1 VDGHLLKER
10 VVGLRLEYW
19 SIAPQEYR
27 ATCAV
32 LLRLKEGLDPR
43 LWHLVFLRVSQIN
56 GCAFCVDNH
65 ATQAL
70 QAGESA
76 RRLNALAL
84 WRDTPLFSDTERA
97 ALAWAER
104 VTRLG
109 DRGPSDEAFQ
119 SLRANFSDKQVVT
132 LTLAIALIN
141 ALNRLA
147 IGFGRTP
154 TLEQVS

>member
-1 VDGHLLKER
+1 VDGHLLR
-10 VVGLRLEYW
+10 RIFVALRLEYW

-32 LLRLKEGLDPR
+32 LLQLREGLDPR
-43 LWHLVFLRVSQIN
+43 LWDLLFLRVSQIN
-56 GCAFCVDNH
+56 GCSFCVDSH
-65 ATQAL
+65 AMQAL
-70 QAGESA
+70 EAGESA
-76 RRLNALAL
+76 RRLHALSL

-109 DRGPSDEAFQ
+109 DHGPSDEAFQ
-119 SLRANFSDKQVVT
+119 SLRPYFSDKQIVT
-132 LTLAIALIN
+132 LTLAISLIN

-147 IGFGRTP
+147 IACGRTP
-154 TLEQVS
+154 TVEQAS

>member
-1 VDGHLLKER
+1 VDGHLLKES
-10 VVGLRLEYW
+10 VVALRLEYW

-27 ATCAV
+27 AICAV
-32 LLRLKEGLDPR
+32 QQRLMEDLDSRLRD
-43 LWHLVFLRVSQIN
+43 LVFLRVSQIN
-56 GCAFCVDNH
+56 GCAFCLDVH
-65 ATQAL
+65 GMEAL

-84 WRDTPLFSDTERA
+84 WHETPLFSDAERA

-119 SLRANFSDKQVVT
+119 SLRTHFSDKQIVT
-132 LTLAIALIN
+132 LTLAIAMTN
-141 ALNRLA
+141 ALTRVA

-154 TLEQVS
+154 APEPVS

>member
-1 VDGHLLKER
+1 
-10 VVGLRLEYW
+10 VGLRLEYW

-32 LLRLKEGLDPR
+32 LLKLREGLDLR
-43 LWHLVFLRVSQIN
+43 LWDLIFLRVSQIN
-56 GCAFCVDNH
+56 GCSFCIDNH
-65 ATQAL
+65 AAQAL
-70 QAGESA
+70 ENGERA
-76 RRLNALAL
+76 RRLNLLAL
-84 WRDTPLFSDTERA
+84 WRETPLFSDSERA

-109 DRGPSDEAFQ
+109 DHGPSDEAFE
-119 SLRANFSDKQVVT
+119 SLRAHFSDKQVVT
-132 LTLAIALIN
+132 LTLAISLIN

-154 TLEQVS
+154 ALEPAS

>member
-1 VDGHLLKER
+1 M
-10 VVGLRLEYW
+10 GLRLEYW

-32 LLRLKEGLDPR
+32 LLKLREGLDLR
-43 LWHLVFLRVSQIN
+43 LWDLVFLRVSQIN
-56 GCAFCVDNH
+56 GCSFCIDNH
-65 ATQAL
+65 AAQAL
-70 QAGESA
+70 ESGESA
-76 RRLNALAL
+76 RRLNLLAL
-84 WRDTPLFSDTERA
+84 WRETPLFSDSERA

-109 DRGPSDEAFQ
+109 DHGPSDEAFE
-119 SLRANFSDKQVVT
+119 SLRAHFSDKRVVT
-132 LTLAIALIN
+132 LTLAISLIN

-154 TLEQVS
+154 ALEPVS

>member
-1 VDGHLLKER
+1 MA
-10 VVGLRLEYW
+10 LRLEYW

-32 LLRLKEGLDPR
+32 LLQLKEGLDPC
-43 LWHLVFLRVSQIN
+43 LWDLVFLRVSQIN

-65 ATQAL
+65 AAQAL

-84 WRDTPLFSDTERA
+84 WRDTPLFSDAERA
-97 ALAWAER
+97 ALAWAEG

-119 SLRANFSDKQVVT
+119 SLRAHFSDKQVVT
-132 LTLAIALIN
+132 LTLAIGLIN
-141 ALNRLA
+141 GLNRLA

-154 TLEQVS
+154 GEEPLS

>member
-1 VDGHLLKER
+1 VDGHLLKEKF
-10 VVGLRLEYW
+10 VALRLEYW

-32 LLRLKEGLDPR
+32 LLKLKDGLDPR
-43 LWHLVFLRVSQIN
+43 LWDLVFLRVSQIN

-65 ATQAL
+65 AAQAL
-70 QAGESA
+70 QDGESA

-109 DRGPSDEAFQ
+109 DHGPSDEAFQ
-119 SLRANFSDKQVVT
+119 SLQAHFSDKQVVT

-154 TLEQVS
+154 TLTQDS